1 MSDLNK
7 LWISDDRGQL
17 GTIELKT
24 NTVTLIG
31 SMGATMFDI
40 AWSPSGEL
48 WGVDTSRLYKID
60 PNNAQARAIG
70 CLGVFAN
77 ALTFNQDGT
86 LYAAGGNSLYTINTI
101 TGAATAIGNLPVV
114 SGGDLAF
121 VNNDLYLSTNNAELY
136 KVNISDPAS
145 SSKIGS
151 FGIPNVYGIA
161 ATSANGVIYGVGA
174 GHRVVKVDLA
184 TGVATPLLSYGGGLS
199 ESYGMAFRKESI
211 VDPNPEIEI
220 PLTLSGKF
228 EVPATSPEGV
238 DFTNP
243 TDKEVSI
250 EFSPSGEWSFKP
262 GKQTSAAGILHPE
275 EPLLGEL
282 KYPHLPAYALVVFDK
297 LNRNVE
303 QVSTKKT
310 IRLKPGQILTFVKND
325 ETPWYWDNSGSI
337 TVAWS
342 VVS

>member
-1 MSDLNK
+1 MSELNK

-17 GTIELKT
+17 GTIELNT
-24 NTVTLIG
+24 NTVTVIG
-31 SMGATMFDI
+31 SMGVTMFDI
-40 AWSPSGEL
+40 AWSPSNEL
-48 WGVDTSRLYKID
+48 WAVDPSRLYKID
-60 PNNAQARAIG
+60 ANNAQATAIG
-70 CLGVFAN
+70 CLGGVAN

-86 LYAAGGNSLYTINTI
+86 LYAAGGNCLYTVNTI
-101 TGAATAIGNLPVV
+101 TGAATPIGYLPVS

-121 VNNDLYLSTNNAELY
+121 VNNELYLSTTDAELY
-136 KVNISDPAS
+136 KVDISNPLS
-145 SSKIGS
+145 SSRIGS
-151 FGIPNVYGIA
+151 FGIPNIYGIA

-184 TGVATPLLSYGGGLS
+184 TGVATPLLSYGGGLG

-220 PLTLSGKF
+220 PLQFNGKF
-228 EVPATSPEGV
+228 DVPAISPEGV

-243 TDKEVSI
+243 TDKEVLI

-262 GKQTSAAGILHPE
+262 GKQTTAAGVLHPE

-282 KYPHLPAYALVVFDK
+282 KYPNLPAYSLVVFDK
-297 LNRNVE
+297 LNRSIEEVG
-303 QVSTKKT
+303 TKKT
-310 IRLKPGQILTFVKND
+310 IRLKSGQTLTFLKND
-325 ETPWYWDNSGSI
+325 ETAWYCDNSGTI

-342 VVS
+342 VLN